1 MEGNQPVHF
10 RSWVTSCT
18 WYSPVEWLG
27 SANHVSCHMHTEEEN
42 DIQKFVLREAEN
54 ISVLFRF
61 PWELLLN
68 PFLHPSL
75 CAALFLS
82 TDAAFVQC

>member
-1 MEGNQPVHF
+1 
-10 RSWVTSCT
+10 
-18 WYSPVEWLG
+18 
-27 SANHVSCHMHTEEEN
+27 MHTEEEN
-42 DIQKFVLREAEN
+42 DIHNFVLREAEN

-68 PFLHPSL
+68 LSLHPSL
-75 CAALFLS
+75 CVVFFLS